1 MLNPDSPSA
10 REIIDWNSG
19 TPMCH
24 THVPVDLLFNVDML
38 SDIRHRLTASIG
50 AWHVLS

>member
-10 REIIDWNSG
+10 QEIRDWNGG

-24 THVPVDLLFNVDML
+24 THVPVDLLSNVDML
-38 SDIRHRLTASIG
+38 SDISHRLTAWIDL
-50 AWHVLS
+50 WHILG